1 MPGFRSIAI
10 AAWVGALASAAIA
23 AQDLSQPPPST
34 PRIISSDRVVISGA
48 RELSEE
54 TVRQALAVELGAPA
68 HDSLEHIAEAVER
81 RYREDGYTFAHVTP
95 LFDEA
100 TGTLSLT
107 IDEGV
112 IDGVEFRGIDDSSVV
127 RTFVEEFALRAGDV
141 FNRTRAMEALE
152 VLLRQTRG
160 AIRPGRSFFSDARDL
175 HGRRGTFDIVDRN
188 GRRVLVVALDEPTGR
203 FRLVPDLGDRED
215 WFTPVDGFVPSLGF
229 GATVFDHHEFNHA
242 YVLGHL
248 SVKAASH
255 RAGYALGF
263 ERPVFRT
270 TKLYFGGELH
280 DLTATDDRWQVSST
294 EASLAA
300 IGPRKSFRDYYR
312 RRGVQLNAALRVH
325 PQAEL
330 LFAWRG
336 ERQERLGVESDF
348 SVWNGDEPFRPNL
361 AVLDGRLNAIV
372 VGASLDAQR
381 FDHESLD
388 ASYRRHQL
396 ENPFGDHLNDPE
408 NRHAALS
415 TWRLDWTSEVSTPGA
430 LRSDFDFGRHIVTGR
445 GRLQVSPHQEVAA
458 RLIGGWSG
466 GSLPPQRRFAIGGIG
481 SVHGYAFKE
490 AVGDT
495 LALINLEYA
504 LGWTNNFQVLGF
516 FDAGRV
522 TQRQDAGLPI
532 EARSADAP
540 WLKGVGFGVAIGGVR
555 LDFGYKLDAVPSSLQ
570 VLLRFGRT
578 F

>member
-1 MPGFRSIAI
+1 MPGFRSMAI
-10 AAWVGALASAAIA
+10 AVCLGALASSAP
-23 AQDLSQPPPST
+23 AQDLSQPPASPHH
-34 PRIISSDRVVISGA
+34 IGRVVIVGA

-54 TVRQALAVELGAPA
+54 TVRQALPVELGTPTV
-68 HDSLEHIAEAVER
+68 DSLEHIAAAVER
-81 RYREDGYTFAHVTP
+81 RYRDDGYTFAHVTSR
-95 LFDEA
+95 FDEA

-112 IDGVEFRGIDDSSVV
+112 IDGVEFHGVDDFNVV
-127 RTFVEEFALRAGDV
+127 RTLLDEFALRAGDV
-141 FNRTRAMEALE
+141 FNRNRAMQALE

-160 AIRPGRSFFSDARDL
+160 AIRPDRTGSRNL

-188 GRRVLVVALDEPTGR
+188 GQRVLVVTLDEPPGR

-229 GATVFDHHEFNHA
+229 GATVFDHHAFNHA

-248 SVKAASH
+248 SVTAASH

-270 TKLYFGGELH
+270 TKLYLGGELH
-280 DLTATDDRWQVSST
+280 DLTGTDDRWQVSSA

-300 IGPRKSFRDYYR
+300 IAPRKSFRDYYR
-312 RRGVQLNAALRVH
+312 RRGLQINAALRVH

-336 ERQERLGVESDF
+336 ERQENLGVESDF
-348 SVWNGDEPFRPNL
+348 SLWNRDESFRPNL
-361 AVLDGRLNAIV
+361 PIVDGRLNAMVI
-372 VGASLDAQR
+372 GASVDAQR
-381 FDHESLD
+381 FDRESLD

-396 ENPFGDHLNDPE
+396 ENPFGDRLTDPE
-408 NRHAALS
+408 NRQGALS
-415 TWRLDWTSEVSTPGA
+415 TWRIDWTSEISTPGT
-430 LRSDFDFGRHIVTGR
+430 RGSDFDFSRHILSAR
-445 GRLQVSPHQEVAA
+445 GRLLVSPHQEVAA

-466 GSLPPQRRFAIGGIG
+466 GSLPPQRQFAIGGIG
-481 SVHGYAFKE
+481 SVHGYEFKE

-495 LALINLEYA
+495 LALLNLEYA
-504 LGWTNNFQVLGF
+504 LGWRNSFQVLGF

-522 TQRQDAGLPI
+522 TRRQDAGRTVGSRP
-532 EARSADAP
+532 EDPP
-540 WLKGVGFGVAIGGVR
+540 WLNGVGFGIAAGGIR

>member
-10 AAWVGALASAAIA
+10 AVCLRALASSAA
-23 AQDLSQPPPST
+23 AQDLSQPPASPHN
-34 PRIISSDRVVISGA
+34 IGRVVIVGA

-54 TVRQALAVELGAPA
+54 TVRQALPVELGTPTA
-68 HDSLEHIAEAVER
+68 DSLEHIAEAVER
-81 RYREDGYTFAHVTP
+81 RYRDDGYTFAHVTP

-112 IDGVEFRGIDDSSVV
+112 IDGVEFDGVDDFNVV
-127 RTFVEEFALRAGDV
+127 RTLLDEFAMRAGDV
-141 FNRTRAMEALE
+141 FNRNRAMQALE

-160 AIRPGRSFFSDARDL
+160 AIRPERTGSPDR

-188 GRRVLVVALDEPTGR
+188 GQRVLVVALDEPPGR

-270 TKLYFGGELH
+270 TKLYLGGELH
-280 DLTATDDRWQVSST
+280 DLTATDDRWQVSSA

-300 IGPRKSFRDYYR
+300 IAPRKSFRDYYR
-312 RRGVQLNAALRVH
+312 RRGLQVNAALRVH

-336 ERQERLGVESDF
+336 ERQENLGVESDF
-348 SVWNGDEPFRPNL
+348 SFWNRDESFRPNL
-361 AVLDGRLNAIV
+361 PIVDGWLNAV
-372 VGASLDAQR
+372 VIGGSVDAQR
-381 FDHESLD
+381 FDRESLD

-396 ENPFGDHLNDPE
+396 ENPFGDRLTDPE
-408 NRHAALS
+408 NRQGALS
-415 TWRLDWTSEVSTPGA
+415 TWRVDWTSEISTPGA
-430 LRSDFDFGRHIVTGR
+430 LGSDFDFSRHILSGR
-445 GRLQVSPHQEVAA
+445 GRFLVSPHQEVAA
-458 RLIGGWSG
+458 RLLGGWSG
-466 GSLPPQRRFAIGGIG
+466 GSLPPQRQFAIGGIG
-481 SVHGYAFKE
+481 SVHGYEFKE
-490 AVGDT
+490 AVGDG
-495 LALINLEYA
+495 LALLNLEYA
-504 LGWTNNFQVLGF
+504 LGWRNSFQVLGF

-522 TQRQDAGLPI
+522 TRRPDASRTVGSRP
-532 EARSADAP
+532 EDSP
-540 WLKGVGFGVAIGGVR
+540 WLNGVGFGIAAGGIR

>member
-1 MPGFRSIAI
+1 MSGFRSVPVVLSL
-10 AAWVGALASAAIA
+10 WTLAPAVQ
-23 AQDLSQPPPST
+23 AQDLSPPASQPPITVQS
-34 PRIISSDRVVISGA
+34 VVVNGSK
-48 RELSEE
+48 ELSEE
-54 TVRQALAVELGAPA
+54 TVRQAVPVEVGVPT
-68 HDSLEHIAEAVER
+68 SEPLEHIRDAVER
-81 RYREDGYTFAHVTP
+81 RYREAGFTFARVTP
-95 LFDEA
+95 IFDAA

-112 IDGVEFRGIDDSSVV
+112 IDGVEFHGVDDDSVV
-127 RTFVEEFALRAGDV
+127 GTLLNEFALQAGDV
-141 FNRTRAMEALE
+141 FNREQAMEALE
-152 VLLRQTRG
+152 VVLRRTRG
-160 AIRPGRSFFSDARDL
+160 AIRPGPLHFYDASDLRT
-175 HGRRGTFDIVDRN
+175 RRGTFDLVDRN
-188 GRRVLVVALDEPTGR
+188 GQRVLLVGLTEPTGR

-229 GATVFDHHEFNHA
+229 GATAFDHHEFNHA

-270 TKLYFGGELH
+270 RKLYVGGELH
-280 DLTATDDRWQVSST
+280 DLTATDDRWQVSTS

-312 RRGVQLNAALRVH
+312 RRGLQINAALRIH

-330 LFAWRG
+330 LFAWRA
-336 ERQERLGVESDF
+336 ERHEHLPVESDF
-348 SVWNGDEPFRPNL
+348 SLWNGDEPFRPNV
-361 AVLDGRLNAIV
+361 AVRDGRLNAIV
-372 VGASLDAQR
+372 IGSSVNARS
-381 FDHESLD
+381 FDRESLD

-396 ENPFGDHLNDPE
+396 ENPFGDRLNDPE
-408 NRHAALS
+408 GRHHPLS
-415 TWRLDWTSEVSTPGA
+415 IWQIDWTSEIATAGA
-430 LRSDFDFGRHIVTGR
+430 LNSDFDFRRHIISGR
-445 GRLQVSPHQEVAA
+445 GRLLVSPHQEFSA

-466 GSLPPQRRFAIGGIG
+466 GSLPPHRRFAIGGIG

-490 AVGDT
+490 NVGDT
-495 LALINLEYA
+495 LALLNLEYA
-504 LGWTNNFQVLGF
+504 LGWRSVFQVLGF

-522 TQRQDAGLPI
+522 GQRQNAGRPI
-532 EARSADAP
+532 DLQAEPAH
-540 WLKGVGFGVAIGGVR
+540 WLNGIGFGIALGGAR

-570 VLLRFGRT
+570 VLLRLGRT

>member
-10 AAWVGALASAAIA
+10 AVCLWALGSSAP
-23 AQDLSQPPPST
+23 AQDLSQPPAS
-34 PRIISSDRVVISGA
+34 RHDIGRVVIVGA

-54 TVRQALAVELGAPA
+54 TVRHTLPVELGTPTV
-68 HDSLEHIAEAVER
+68 DSLEHIAEAVER
-81 RYREDGYTFAHVTP
+81 RYREDGYTFAYVTP

-112 IDGVEFRGIDDSSVV
+112 IDGVEFRGVDDFTVV
-127 RTFVEEFALRAGDV
+127 RTLLDEFALRAGDV
-141 FNRTRAMEALE
+141 FNRNRAMQALE

-160 AIRPGRSFFSDARDL
+160 AIRPGRSSLYDSRDL

-188 GRRVLVVALDEPTGR
+188 GQRVLVVALDEPSGR

-248 SVKAASH
+248 SVKAAAH
-255 RAGYALGF
+255 RVGYALGF

-270 TKLYFGGELH
+270 TKLYLGGEVH
-280 DLTATDDRWQVSST
+280 DLTATDDRWQVSSA

-300 IGPRKSFRDYYR
+300 IAPRKSFRDYYR
-312 RRGVQLNAALRVH
+312 RRGLQVNAALRVH

-330 LFAWRG
+330 LFAWRD
-336 ERQERLGVESDF
+336 ERQETLGIESDF
-348 SVWNGDEPFRPNL
+348 SFWNRDEPFRPNL
-361 AVLDGRLNAIV
+361 PVRDGRLHAV
-372 VGASLDAQR
+372 VIGGSVDAQR
-381 FDHESLD
+381 FDRESLD

-396 ENPFGDHLNDPE
+396 ENPFGDRLSDPE
-408 NRHAALS
+408 NRHGALS
-415 TWRLDWTSEVSTPGA
+415 TWRVDWTSEISTPGT
-430 LRSDFDFGRHIVTGR
+430 LRSDFDFSRHVLSGR
-445 GRLQVSPHQEVAA
+445 GRFLMSPHQEVAA

-466 GSLPPQRRFAIGGIG
+466 GSLPPQRQFAIGGIG
-481 SVHGYAFKE
+481 SVHGYEFKA
-490 AVGDT
+490 AVGDA
-495 LALINLEYA
+495 LALLNLEYA
-504 LGWTNNFQVLGF
+504 LGWRNSLQVLGF

-522 TQRQDAGLPI
+522 THRQDPGRTAGSRP
-532 EARSADAP
+532 EDPP
-540 WLKGVGFGVAIGGVR
+540 WLNGVGFGFAAGGVR
-555 LDFGYKLDAVPSSLQ
+555 LDFGYKLDAVPGSLQ
-570 VLLRFGRT
+570 VLLRFGRS

>member
-1 MPGFRSIAI
+1 MSGFRSIPVVLSLWTLAH
-10 AAWVGALASAAIA
+10 AAQ
-23 AQDLSQPPPST
+23 AQDLLQPASQPPITVHS
-34 PRIISSDRVVISGA
+34 IVISGS

-54 TVRQALAVELGAPA
+54 AVRRAVPVEVGVPT
-68 HDSLEHIAEAVER
+68 SEPLEHIRDAVER
-81 RYREDGYTFAHVTP
+81 PYREAGFTFARVTP
-95 LFDEA
+95 IFDTA

-112 IDGVEFRGIDDSSVV
+112 IDGVEFHGVDDDNVV
-127 RTFVEEFALRAGDV
+127 RTFVNEFALRAGDV
-141 FNRTRAMEALE
+141 FNRQRAMKALD

-160 AIRPGRSFFSDARDL
+160 AIRPGRLHFYDTRDL
-175 HGRRGTFDIVDRN
+175 GARHGTFDLVDRN
-188 GRRVLVVALDEPTGR
+188 GQRVLLVGLAEPTGR
-203 FRLVPDLGDRED
+203 FRLVPDPGDRED

-270 TKLYFGGELH
+270 RKLYLGGELH
-280 DLTATDDRWQVSST
+280 DLTATDDRWQVSSS

-312 RRGVQLNAALRVH
+312 RRGLQMNAALRIH
-325 PQAEL
+325 PQAEV

-336 ERQERLGVESDF
+336 ERHENLLVESDF
-348 SVWNGDEPFRPNL
+348 SLWNGDEPFRPNV
-361 AVLDGRLNAIV
+361 AVRDGKLNAIV
-372 VGASLDAQR
+372 IGAAVNAQS
-381 FDHESLD
+381 FDRESLD

-396 ENPFGDHLNDPE
+396 ENPFGDRLNEPEGHHLP
-408 NRHAALS
+408 AS
-415 TWRLDWTSEVSTPGA
+415 MWQLDWTSEFATPGA
-430 LRSDFDFGRHIVTGR
+430 FNSDFDFTRHIISGR
-445 GRLQVSPHQEVAA
+445 GRLFVSPHQEFSA
-458 RLIGGWSG
+458 RLIGGWSE

-490 AVGDT
+490 SVGDT
-495 LALINLEYA
+495 LALLNVEYA
-504 LGWTNNFQVLGF
+504 LGWRSVFQVLGF
-516 FDAGRV
+516 FDAGRA
-522 TQRQDAGLPI
+522 TLRQNARRPI
-532 EARSADAP
+532 DLHAEAAH
-540 WLKGVGFGVAIGGVR
+540 WLNGVGFGIALGGAR
-555 LDFGYKLDAVPSSLQ
+555 LDFGYKLEAVPSSLQ

>member
-10 AAWVGALASAAIA
+10 AVCLGALASSAP
-23 AQDLSQPPPST
+23 AQDLSQPPASPHN
-34 PRIISSDRVVISGA
+34 IGRVVIVGA

-54 TVRQALAVELGAPA
+54 TVRQALPVELGTPTV
-68 HDSLEHIAEAVER
+68 DSLEHIADAVER
-81 RYREDGYTFAHVTP
+81 RYRDDGYTFAHVTS

-112 IDGVEFRGIDDSSVV
+112 IDGVEFHGVDDFNVV
-127 RTFVEEFALRAGDV
+127 RTLLDEFALRAGDV
-141 FNRTRAMEALE
+141 FNRNRAMQALE

-160 AIRPGRSFFSDARDL
+160 AIRPDGTGSRDL

-188 GRRVLVVALDEPTGR
+188 SQRVLVVALDEPPGR

-229 GATVFDHHEFNHA
+229 GATVFDHHAFNHA

-270 TKLYFGGELH
+270 TKLYLGGELH
-280 DLTATDDRWQVSST
+280 DLTATDDRWQVSSA

-300 IGPRKSFRDYYR
+300 IAPRKSFRDYYR
-312 RRGVQLNAALRVH
+312 RRGLQVNAALRVH

-336 ERQERLGVESDF
+336 ERQENLGVESDF
-348 SVWNGDEPFRPNL
+348 SFWNRDESFRPNL
-361 AVLDGRLNAIV
+361 PIVDGRLNAMVI
-372 VGASLDAQR
+372 GASVNAQR
-381 FDHESLD
+381 FDRESLD

-396 ENPFGDHLNDPE
+396 ENPFGDRLTDPE
-408 NRHAALS
+408 NRQGALS
-415 TWRLDWTSEVSTPGA
+415 TWRIDWTSEISTPGT
-430 LRSDFDFGRHIVTGR
+430 LRSDFDFSRHILSAR
-445 GRLQVSPHQEVAA
+445 GRRLVSPHQEVAA

-481 SVHGYAFKE
+481 SVHGYEFKE
-490 AVGDT
+490 AVGDS
-495 LALINLEYA
+495 LALLNLEYA
-504 LGWTNNFQVLGF
+504 LGWRNSFQVLGF

-522 TQRQDAGLPI
+522 TRRQDAGRTVGSRP
-532 EARSADAP
+532 EDPP
-540 WLKGVGFGVAIGGVR
+540 WLKGVGFGIAAGGIR

>member
-10 AAWVGALASAAIA
+10 AVCLGALASSAP
-23 AQDLSQPPPST
+23 AQDLSQPPASPHN
-34 PRIISSDRVVISGA
+34 IGRVVIVGA

-54 TVRQALAVELGAPA
+54 TVRQALPVELGTPTV
-68 HDSLEHIAEAVER
+68 DSLQHIADAVER
-81 RYREDGYTFAHVTP
+81 RYRDDGYTFAHVTA

-112 IDGVEFRGIDDSSVV
+112 IDGVEFHGVDDFNVV
-127 RTFVEEFALRAGDV
+127 RTLLDEFALRAGDV
-141 FNRTRAMEALE
+141 FNRNRAMQALE

-160 AIRPGRSFFSDARDL
+160 AIRPDRTGSRDRR
-175 HGRRGTFDIVDRN
+175 GRRGTFDIVDRN
-188 GRRVLVVALDEPTGR
+188 GQRVLVVTLDEPPGR

-270 TKLYFGGELH
+270 TKLYLGGELH
-280 DLTATDDRWQVSST
+280 DLTATDDRWQVSSA

-300 IGPRKSFRDYYR
+300 IAPRKSFRDYYR
-312 RRGVQLNAALRVH
+312 RRGLQVNAALRVH

-336 ERQERLGVESDF
+336 ERQENLGVESDF
-348 SVWNGDEPFRPNL
+348 SFWNRDESFRPNL
-361 AVLDGRLNAIV
+361 PIVDGRLNAMVI
-372 VGASLDAQR
+372 GASVDAQR
-381 FDHESLD
+381 FDRESLD

-396 ENPFGDHLNDPE
+396 ENPFGDRLTDPE
-408 NRHAALS
+408 NRQGALS
-415 TWRLDWTSEVSTPGA
+415 TWRIDWTSEISTPGT
-430 LRSDFDFGRHIVTGR
+430 LRSDFDFSRHILTAR
-445 GRLQVSPHQEVAA
+445 GRLLVSPHQEVAA

-466 GSLPPQRRFAIGGIG
+466 GSLPPQRQFAIGGIG
-481 SVHGYAFKE
+481 SVHGYEFKE
-490 AVGDT
+490 AVGDS
-495 LALINLEYA
+495 LALLNLEYA
-504 LGWTNNFQVLGF
+504 LGWRNSFQVLGF

-522 TQRQDAGLPI
+522 TRRQGAGRTLGSRP
-532 EARSADAP
+532 EDPP
-540 WLKGVGFGVAIGGVR
+540 WLNGVGFGIAAGGIR
-555 LDFGYKLDAVPSSLQ
+555 LDFGYKLDAVPGSFQ

>member
-1 MPGFRSIAI
+1 
-10 AAWVGALASAAIA
+10 
-23 AQDLSQPPPST
+23 
-34 PRIISSDRVVISGA
+34 
-48 RELSEE
+48 
-54 TVRQALAVELGAPA
+54 
-68 HDSLEHIAEAVER
+68 
-81 RYREDGYTFAHVTP
+81 
-95 LFDEA
+95 
-100 TGTLSLT
+100 
-107 IDEGV
+107 V
-112 IDGVEFRGIDDSSVV
+112 IDGVEFHGVDDFNVV
-127 RTFVEEFALRAGDV
+127 RTLLDEFALRAGDV
-141 FNRTRAMEALE
+141 FNRNRAMQALE

-160 AIRPGRSFFSDARDL
+160 AIRPDRTGSRDR

-188 GRRVLVVALDEPTGR
+188 GQRVLVVALDEPPGR

-270 TKLYFGGELH
+270 TKLYLGGELH
-280 DLTATDDRWQVSST
+280 DLTATDDRWQVSSA

-300 IGPRKSFRDYYR
+300 IAPRKSFRDYYR
-312 RRGVQLNAALRVH
+312 RRGLQVNAALRVH

-336 ERQERLGVESDF
+336 ERQENLGVESDF
-348 SVWNGDEPFRPNL
+348 SFWNRDESFRPNL
-361 AVLDGRLNAIV
+361 PIVDGRLNAMVI
-372 VGASLDAQR
+372 GASVDPQR
-381 FDHESLD
+381 FDRESLD

-396 ENPFGDHLNDPE
+396 ENPFGDRLTDLE
-408 NRHAALS
+408 NRQGALS
-415 TWRLDWTSEVSTPGA
+415 TWRIDWTSEISTPGT
-430 LRSDFDFGRHIVTGR
+430 LRSDFDFSRHILSAR
-445 GRLQVSPHQEVAA
+445 GRLLVSPHQEVAA

-466 GSLPPQRRFAIGGIG
+466 GSLPPQRQFAIGGIG
-481 SVHGYAFKE
+481 SVHGYEFKE
-490 AVGDT
+490 AVGDS
-495 LALINLEYA
+495 LALLNLEYA
-504 LGWTNNFQVLGF
+504 LGWRNSFQVLGF

-522 TQRQDAGLPI
+522 ARRQDAGTTVGSRP
-532 EARSADAP
+532 EDPP
-540 WLKGVGFGVAIGGVR
+540 WLNGVGFGIAAGGIR
-555 LDFGYKLDAVPSSLQ
+555 LDFGYKLDAVPRSLQ